1 MIDSGLTHCDPRA
14 MDECFTVAK
23 AEPSCDNGCEFVKSF
38 VRGGLFG
45 LDFHVQPHVPHRMG
59 PLKVVNA
66 IGEEVRLYPAIE
78 PVHKVAWIDHYLTK
92 TAEEYVGKI
101 GRGFINVSQEH
112 NDKRKATMMEDFF
125 NINERTPEKEAI
137 LRGEK
142 LEPEPEPQPEP
153 KPADVITTNGDPS
166 VIAPPTFDEAQ
177 GTPAPA
183 KPAKES
189 KPKARKRTSN
199 KKK

>member
-1 MIDSGLTHCDPRA
+1 
-14 MDECFTVAK
+14 
-23 AEPSCDNGCEFVKSF
+23 
-38 VRGGLFG
+38 
-45 LDFHVQPHVPHRMG
+45 MG

-78 PVHKVAWIDHYLTK
+78 PVHRVAWIDHYLTK

-112 NDKRKATMMEDFF
+112 NDKRKATMVEDFF
-125 NINERTPEKEAI
+125 AINERTPEKEAI

-142 LEPEPEPQPEP
+142 WEPEPEPKPEP
-153 KPADVITTNGDPS
+153 VVEPEP
-166 VIAPPTFDEAQ
+166 E
-177 GTPAPA
+177 PA
-183 KPAKES
+183 KVS
-189 KPKARKRTSN
+189 KPKTQKRKSN

>member
-1 MIDSGLTHCDPRA
+1 MQGDVVVLSWRVMTDSGLTHYDPRP
-14 MDECFTVAK
+14 MSERFTVAK

-45 LDFHVQPHVPHRMG
+45 LDFNVQPHVPHRMG

-112 NDKRKATMMEDFF
+112 NDKRKATMVDDFF

-142 LEPEPEPQPEP
+142 WEPEP
-153 KPADVITTNGDPS
+153 K
-166 VIAPPTFDEAQ
+166 
-177 GTPAPA
+177 
-183 KPAKES
+183 S
-189 KPKARKRTSN
+189 KPRTRKRTNN

>member
-1 MIDSGLTHCDPRA
+1 
-14 MDECFTVAK
+14 
-23 AEPSCDNGCEFVKSF
+23 
-38 VRGGLFG
+38 
-45 LDFHVQPHVPHRMG
+45 MG

-112 NDKRKATMMEDFF
+112 NNKRKATMMEDFF

-142 LEPEPEPQPEP
+142 VERQKPAPEP
-153 KPADVITTNGDPS
+153 KPADEIATNGDPS
-166 VIAPPTFDEAQ
+166 VIAPPAFDEAQ

-183 KPAKES
+183 KPAG
-189 KPKARKRTSN
+189 KPKTRKRTNN